1 MTREIRTAG
10 QVEARAAAEGAARGL
25 VGYAAVFDS
34 PTEIAGYF
42 VEKIAPGAFSKA
54 IGRDDVRCLFNHSDN
69 LVLGRT
75 ASGTLR
81 LSEDAKGLRYECDP
95 PNTAWANDLMELIGR
110 GDVSQSSFAFRAT
123 REEWDETGDLPVR
136 TVLECEL
143 FDVSPVTYPAYE
155 DSEVGLRKVGEK
167 ILAEARS
174 AGLVR
179 PSAIAGLDPLKLRM
193 RAGLDLRLR
202 NRSRL

>member
-1 MTREIRTAG
+1 
-10 QVEARAAAEGAARGL
+10 
-25 VGYAAVFDS
+25 
-34 PTEIAGYF
+34 
-42 VEKIAPGAFSKA
+42 
-54 IGRDDVRCLFNHSDN
+54 
-69 LVLGRT
+69 
-75 ASGTLR
+75 
-81 LSEDAKGLRYECDP
+81 
-95 PNTAWANDLMELIGR
+95 MELIER

-123 REEWDETGDLPVR
+123 KEEWDETGDLPVR

-143 FDVSPVTYPAYE
+143 FDVSPVTYPAYD